1 MILGDYIENIV
12 SFIQEI
18 FSVSTIYIGITKEI
32 LRNITCHKKL
42 PTWH

>member
-12 SFIQEI
+12 SFIQQII
-18 FSVSTIYIGITKEI
+18 FVSTIYTGITKEI

-42 PTWH
+42 PMWH